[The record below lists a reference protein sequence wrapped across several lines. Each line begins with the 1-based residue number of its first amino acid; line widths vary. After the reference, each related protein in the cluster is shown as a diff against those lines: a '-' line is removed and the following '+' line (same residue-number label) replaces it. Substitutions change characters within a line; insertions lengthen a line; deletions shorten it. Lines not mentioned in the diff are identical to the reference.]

1 MILITIKNS
10 KTFGLMKEIIIEE
23 DKQNDVACLKQKN
36 KDKKT
41 KRLNEKRYHSNKQ
54 YKLNQTLSFCI

>member
-1 MILITIKNS
+1 
-10 KTFGLMKEIIIEE
+10 MKEIIIEE

-41 KRLNEKRYHSNKQ
+41 KRLNEKRYHSNK
-54 YKLNQTLSFCI
+54 

>member
-1 MILITIKNS
+1 
-10 KTFGLMKEIIIEE
+10 MKEIIIEE